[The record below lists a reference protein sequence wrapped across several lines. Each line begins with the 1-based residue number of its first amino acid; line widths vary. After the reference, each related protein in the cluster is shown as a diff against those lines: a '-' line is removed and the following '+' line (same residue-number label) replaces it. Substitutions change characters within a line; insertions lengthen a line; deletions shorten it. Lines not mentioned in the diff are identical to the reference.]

1 MVALVCVL
9 VFVIFFSVGAGP
21 LPFLYMSE
29 ILSSSIKGK
38 VRVQPCSLPA
48 PPARWATCAA
58 LTFALHSM
66 LADGIPNV

>member
-38 VRVQPCSLPA
+38 VTVQPCSLPA
-48 PPARWATCAA
+48 RSGHVCSLDVLPP
-58 LTFALHSM
+58 LH
-66 LADGIPNV
+66 AC